1 MRTELTYNRPE
12 DKEVR
17 RRKGMK
23 MTNKTLT
30 QIENMKAQTFGVEV
44 EGNHITRQ
52 KAAMVAADYFGTGRY
67 EYTSGRNG
75 YMTWSAWDQE
85 GREWKFSRDVS
96 IAGPDDEK
104 CELVTPILTYKDI
117 EMFQEL
123 LRSLR
128 RAGMVSNSDQGCGV
142 HIHVGLKGTDGRDH
156 DARSLRNLVNI
167 MAAHEEQIGRA
178 IRINVARVGTY
189 CQVVDPRFLQQVNSK
204 KPATMEALA
213 DVWYQSQHADG
224 WDRDHHYNSSRYHM
238 LNLHA
243 SFTKG
248 TVEFRLFQFANPHD
262 GKKGG
267 IHAGEMKA
275 YIQLCLAMSELA
287 KEVKYA
293 SPKPQQTE
301 NEKYAFR
308 CWMLRLGFIGD
319 EFETARKI
327 LLQNMEGN
335 AAWRQAA

>member
-1 MRTELTYNRPE
+1 
-12 DKEVR
+12 
-17 RRKGMK
+17 
-23 MTNKTLT
+23 MTNKTNK
-30 QIENMKAQTFGVEV
+30 QVENMKAQTFGVEV

-52 KAAMVAADYFGTGRY
+52 KAATVAAEFFGTGRY
-67 EYTSGRNG
+67 EFSASRNG
-75 YMTWSAWDQE
+75 YMTWSAWDAE
-85 GREWKFSRDVS
+85 GREWKFQRDAS
-96 IAGPDDEK
+96 ISGPDDER
-104 CELVTPILTYKDI
+104 CELVTPILTYKDM

-123 LRSLR
+123 LRRLR
-128 RAGMVSNSDQGCGV
+128 KAGMVSNPVQGCGV

-156 DARSLRNLVNI
+156 NAKTLRNLVNI
-167 MAAHEEQIGRA
+167 MAAHETQIARA
-178 IRINVARVGTY
+178 IRIDEGRTSIY
-189 CQVVDPRFLQQVNSK
+189 CKTVNELFVK
-204 KPATMEALA
+204 AVNTRKPKTMEDLA
-213 DVWYQSQHADG
+213 DIWYRSNSANHNRAE
-224 WDRDHHYNSSRYHM
+224 HYNRSRYHM

-248 TVEFRLFQFANPHD
+248 TIEFRLFQFANPHD

-287 KEVKYA
+287 KEVAYA

-301 NEKYAFR
+301 NEKYAMR

-319 EFETARKI
+319 EFKTAREI
-327 LLQNMEGN
+327 LLRNMDGN